1 MKQVKLLKHDTGAR
15 LDEQAVAC
23 LLGALYELPK
33 GSYIVSIKKDI
44 ANRTLAQNSY
54 IHTIVGIF
62 KQIMHEQGVVMSPL
76 QAKNVLKLQI
86 GWYDETIIN
95 GKIIKTA
102 MSTADLNK
110 EQFSQL
116 LDLLADWW
124 VHWFDVPL
132 PIKFKGVDK

>member
-1 MKQVKLLKHDTGAR
+1 MKQVKILKHDTGAR
-15 LDEQAVAC
+15 LDEQAVAT
-23 LLGALYELPK
+23 LLEVLYELPK
-33 GSYIVSIKKDI
+33 GSYVVSVKKDI
-44 ANRTLAQNSY
+44 ASRTLAQNSY
-54 IHTIVGIF
+54 IHTIVENF
-62 KQIMHEQGVVMSPL
+62 RQIMHEQGVVMSPI

-95 GKIIKTA
+95 GNIVKTP
-102 MSTADLNK
+102 MSTHDLNK

-124 VHWFDVPL
+124 VHWFDAPL